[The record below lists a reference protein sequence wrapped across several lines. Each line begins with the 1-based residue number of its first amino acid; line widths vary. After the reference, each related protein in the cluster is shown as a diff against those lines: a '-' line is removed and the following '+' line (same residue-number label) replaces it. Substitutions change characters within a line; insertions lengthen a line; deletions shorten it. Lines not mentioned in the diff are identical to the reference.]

1 MAALQ
6 DKSRLGHGLDGRVGH
21 KRRGLAPPFLPK
33 QQLER
38 SDLRL
43 SRINGQNRDHASFAR
58 GFVANWYLINFQ
70 PGPFCRTLCRAP
82 PMNSALAYHVELGV
96 SMGQSDEGRAEH
108 DPRPLVTLVSTH
120 TRDRVPQGSGL
131 EPLEMPG
138 GPAYYVALALDRLQC
153 PFRLITG
160 QVAIVDVVPG
170 PEGEQYVIPPIEPI
184 PLPALI
190 EGDAVILS
198 PIIREINPESVPPAQ
213 GILVVDLQG
222 FVREPSKPS
231 GAATGPFQLSNL
243 LKRATIVKG
252 SDRELALLDT
262 ESRAQLETSIL
273 IVTRGRRGSLIRH
286 DGQEH
291 AVAADAVPVSNT
303 IGAGDTYLAG
313 FVYAYLRGASPAEAA
328 RDAARFT
335 EEFLRERLK

>member
-1 MAALQ
+1 
-6 DKSRLGHGLDGRVGH
+6 
-21 KRRGLAPPFLPK
+21 
-33 QQLER
+33 
-38 SDLRL
+38 
-43 SRINGQNRDHASFAR
+43 
-58 GFVANWYLINFQ
+58 
-70 PGPFCRTLCRAP
+70 
-82 PMNSALAYHVELGV
+82 
-96 SMGQSDEGRAEH
+96 MGQSDDLGRGEH
-108 DPRPLVTLVSTH
+108 DPRLLITLVSTH

-138 GPAYYVALALDRLQC
+138 GPAYYVGLALDRLRC

-184 PLPALI
+184 RLPPLI
-190 EGDAVILS
+190 EGDAVVLS
-198 PIIREINPESVPPAQ
+198 PIIREIDPEAVPPAQ

-231 GAATGPFQLSNL
+231 WAATGPFRLSNL

-273 IVTRGRRGSLIRH
+273 VVTRGRRGSLIRH
-286 DGQEH
+286 EGKEH
-291 AVAADAVPVSNT
+291 AAAANALPVTNT

-313 FVYAYLRGASPAEAA
+313 FVYAYLRGASPVEAA
-328 RDAARFT
+328 REATYFT
-335 EEFLRERLK
+335 EEFLRERLE